1 MEIICDS
8 CQTKLNI
15 PDEKIPQGKKASF
28 SCPKCKGKITI
39 TPGEGNG
46 PDAVDDASGDLGNLG
61 NLGFEEESL
70 AEADASAAD
79 KPFQFI
85 EEEGEIALICE
96 TDPVIRKRVNDIL
109 ALMEYH
115 VTTVTDARE
124 ALRKIRYQ
132 NFDVIVVNELFGTDN
147 PDENGI
153 LIYLERL
160 PMDTRR
166 NMFVTMISDRYRT
179 MDYMMAF
186 NKSVN
191 LIINKENAGEM
202 DKILSKGLTDFDM
215 FYRIYKETLQ

>member
-8 CQTKLNI
+8 CQTKLKI
-15 PDEKIPQGKKASF
+15 PDEKIPEGKKASF

-39 TPGEGNG
+39 P
-46 PDAVDDASGDLGNLG
+46 PDDNSEPAAVDDASGDLGD
-61 NLGFEEESL
+61 LGFEEESFG
-70 AEADASAAD
+70 EADDSAAD

-85 EEEGEIALICE
+85 EEEGEIALVCE
-96 TDPVIRKRVNDIL
+96 SDPVIRKRVNDIL
-109 ALMEYH
+109 TLMEYH
-115 VTTVTDARE
+115 VTTATDARE
-124 ALRKIRYQ
+124 ALKKIRYQ
-132 NFDVIVVNELFGTDN
+132 NYDVVVVNELFGTEN

-160 PMDTRR
+160 SMDTRR
-166 NMFVTMISDRYRT
+166 NMFVAMITDRYRT

-191 LIINKENAGEM
+191 LIINKENAAEM
-202 DKILSKGLTDFDM
+202 DKILSKGLTDYDM

>member
-15 PDEKIPQGKKASF
+15 PDEKIPQGKTASF

-39 TPGEGNG
+39 TPGEENE
-46 PDAVDDASGDLGNLG
+46 PDAVGDASGDLGD
-61 NLGFEEESL
+61 LGFEEESFG
-70 AEADASAAD
+70 EDDASAAN

-85 EEEGEIALICE
+85 EEEGEIALVCE
-96 TDPVIRKRVNDIL
+96 ADPVIRKRVNDIL

-132 NFDVIVVNELFGTDN
+132 NFNVIVVNELFGTDN

-153 LIYLERL
+153 LIFLERL

-166 NMFVTMISDRYRT
+166 NMFVAMLTDRYRT

-191 LIINKENAGEM
+191 LIINKENAGEI

>member
-39 TPGEGNG
+39 VPGEENE
-46 PDAVDDASGDLGNLG
+46 PDTVGDASGDLGD
-61 NLGFEEESL
+61 LGFEEESL
-70 AEADASAAD
+70 GEAEASAAD

-85 EEEGEIALICE
+85 EEEGEIALVCE
-96 TDPVIRKRVNDIL
+96 ADPVIRKRVNDIL

-132 NFDVIVVNELFGTDN
+132 NFNVVVVNELFGTDS

-153 LIYLERL
+153 LIFLERL
-160 PMDTRR
+160 SMETRR
-166 NMFVTMISDRYRT
+166 NMFVAMISDRYRT
-179 MDYMMAF
+179 MDYMTAF
-186 NKSVN
+186 NRSVN
-191 LIINKENAGEM
+191 LIINKENTGEM